1 MATTT
6 ATILIGHAHQ
16 NDSGIIP
23 SHLIRF
29 TENDRPAFILH
40 SLESIE
46 ENKVIIPTIENT
58 IDDLYLMIAVFILN
72 KMEPAIVL
80 HSKERKSIYDIFDEK
95 ERTELYKKTKLIIEE
110 SNLKVVFNL
119 LEDSLLLN
127 QLHIIK
133 QYPNDYEVTVPYMK
147 NEYSAWSGKV
157 TFKEFKK

>member
-80 HSKERKSIYDIFDEK
+80 QSNDRKSIYDIFDEK
-95 ERTELYKKTKLIIEE
+95 ERSDLYKKTKLIIEE

-119 LEDSLLLN
+119 LEDGN
-127 QLHIIK
+127 IAKAVAGKTIGTII
-133 QYPNDYEVTVPYMK
+133 QG
-147 NEYSAWSGKV
+147 A
-157 TFKEFKK
+157 

>member
-6 ATILIGHAHQ
+6 ATILIGYAHQ

-40 SLESIE
+40 SLDRNE
-46 ENKVIIPTIENT
+46 EIKVIIPTIENT

-72 KMEPAIVL
+72 KLEQAIVL
-80 HSKERKSIYDIFDEK
+80 HSEERTSIYDIFDKK
-95 ERTELYKKTKLIIEE
+95 ERINLYKKTKIIIEE
-110 SNLKVVFNL
+110 SKLKVVFNL
-119 LEDSLLLN
+119 LEDSHLLN

-133 QYPNDYEVTVPYMK
+133 QYPNDYEVTVPHIK

>member
-16 NDSGIIP
+16 NDGGIIP

-40 SLESIE
+40 SLESTE

-58 IDDLYLMIAVFILN
+58 IDDLYLMIVAFILN
-72 KMEPAIVL
+72 KLEPAITL
-80 HSKERKSIYDIFDEK
+80 HLKERKSIYDIFNEK
-95 ERTELYKKTKLIIEE
+95 ERTDLYKKTKLIIEE
-110 SNLKVVFNL
+110 SNLKVVFNF
-119 LEDSLLLN
+119 LENSHLLN
-127 QLHIIK
+127 QLDIIK

-147 NEYSAWSGKV
+147 NEYSGWSAKV

>member
-29 TENDRPAFILH
+29 TENGRPAFILH
-40 SLESIE
+40 SLESNE

-58 IDDLYLMIAVFILN
+58 IDDLYLMIAVFILK

-80 HSKERKSIYDIFDEK
+80 HLKERKSIYDIFDEK
-95 ERTELYKKTKLIIEE
+95 ERKDLYKKSKLIFEA

-119 LEDSLLLN
+119 LEYSHLLN
-127 QLHIIK
+127 QLDLIK